1 MSFTI
6 TSWTLVATRT
16 YPIPAEP
23 QCRAACD
30 AQMNAAYPGCETTE
44 AWSAKSCGHSCR
56 CKLQNGSHITGYSSP
71 GSIDRYSMLIEREQA
86 IKSMCR
92 KVAAELGREEA
103 ATGHSSQ
110 CTGLLLAAVR
120 ALQLRTR
127 ATRCALL
134 MVGDSMSAQAWAAA
148 RCALRDLG
156 GVTIAT
162 DANRSVQVL
171 RQQPEYAGYARA
183 YRSAYPGWG
192 GDVSE
197 HSELTFR
204 FGKGPDTNAEP
215 LDLLLLR
222 LQRAGSRVR
231 GPGVMGKPSLF
242 LALLDALGPC
252 TIVLYSEGL
261 HHGSGLATQ
270 SLQESHY
277 RISVRQALNGLL
289 SASAAIRASGGVG
302 KADTVDSWAVHAPV
316 VAVWETV
323 AQHFATT
330 DGSGEYEEQPGF
342 NRSAGVPLMQYYLTK
357 GFKYA
362 EGSCVMTTSGY
373 QDWRNV
379 LLREQVL
386 RLPDHGGSAS
396 ARAVWLPG
404 FHASSQAWGPL
415 LHTQRGDCTHTWCY
429 TPYFFAQLWMSLA
442 TALADL

>member
-1 MSFTI
+1 
-6 TSWTLVATRT
+6 
-16 YPIPAEP
+16 
-23 QCRAACD
+23 
-30 AQMNAAYPGCETTE
+30 
-44 AWSAKSCGHSCR
+44 
-56 CKLQNGSHITGYSSP
+56 
-71 GSIDRYSMLIEREQA
+71 MLIEREQA
-86 IKSMCR
+86 IMSECR
-92 KVAAELGREEA
+92 KVTAELGRREA
-103 ATGHSSQ
+103 AAGHSSQ
-110 CTGLLLAAVR
+110 CTGLLIAAVR
-120 ALQLRTR
+120 DLRMRTH

-134 MVGDSMSAQAWAAA
+134 MVGDSMSVQAWAAA
-148 RCALRDLG
+148 RCALRDHG
-156 GVTIAT
+156 GVMIAT
-162 DANRSVQVL
+162 DVNRSVQVL
-171 RQQPEYAGYARA
+171 RRQPEYAGYAHA
-183 YRSAYPGWG
+183 YRSVYPGWE

-197 HSELTFR
+197 HNELTLR
-204 FGKGPDTNAEP
+204 FGKDPETNAGP

-222 LQRAGSRVR
+222 LQRAGSKVR
-231 GPGVMGKPSLF
+231 GPGVLGKPSLF

-277 RISVRQALNGLL
+277 RISIRQALDGLL
-289 SASAAIRASGGVG
+289 NASAAVRASGGAG
-302 KADTVDSWAVHAPV
+302 KADTVGSRAVQAPV

-330 DGSGEYEEQPGF
+330 DGSGAYEEQPGF
-342 NRSAGVPLMQYYLTK
+342 NHSAGVPLMQYYMNK

-386 RLPDHGGSAS
+386 RLPDHGGSAL

-442 TALADL
+442 TALR

>member
-1 MSFTI
+1 
-6 TSWTLVATRT
+6 
-16 YPIPAEP
+16 
-23 QCRAACD
+23 
-30 AQMNAAYPGCETTE
+30 
-44 AWSAKSCGHSCR
+44 
-56 CKLQNGSHITGYSSP
+56 
-71 GSIDRYSMLIEREQA
+71 MLIEREQA
-86 IKSMCR
+86 IKSACR
-92 KVAAELGREEA
+92 KVAAELGEGEA
-103 ATGHSSQ
+103 AAGHSSQ

-120 ALQLRTR
+120 ALQLRTH

-134 MVGDSMSAQAWAAA
+134 MVGDSMSMQAWAAA
-148 RCALRDLG
+148 CCALRDHG

-162 DANRSVQVL
+162 DANRGFQVL
-171 RQQPEYAGYARA
+171 RQQPEYAGYAHA
-183 YRSAYPGWG
+183 YRSAYPGWE

-197 HSELTFR
+197 HSELTLR
-204 FGKGPDTNAEP
+204 FGKDPDTNAGP

-222 LQRAGSRVR
+222 LQRAGSKVR
-231 GPGVMGKPSLF
+231 GPGVLGKPSLF

-277 RISVRQALNGLL
+277 RISIRQALNGLL
-289 SASAAIRASGGVG
+289 NASAAVRASGGAG
-302 KADTVDSWAVHAPV
+302 KADPVGSWAVHAPV

-323 AQHFATT
+323 AQHFPTS
-330 DGSGEYEEQPGF
+330 DGSGAYEEQPGF
-342 NRSAGVPLMQYYLTK
+342 DLSAGVSLMQYYLSK
-357 GFKYA
+357 RFKYA
-362 EGSCVMTTSGY
+362 EGSCVMTTSDY

-386 RLPDHGGSAS
+386 RLPYHGGSAS

-404 FHASSQAWGPL
+404 FHAHSQAWGPL

-442 TALADL
+442 TALR